1 MVRNNKSVAVSWWYR
16 SSAQPYPQLCTKSY
30 LKSNVLSFSRG
41 YWLIHCELTW
51 IIFNIRSVTENGV
64 FHVTPDTCNVAD
76 SGCGVLQSEVTWHV
90 DTMKCCCLRHSEVW
104 SWPFCN
110 EQACTHL
117 VLHSHDAAPDSL
129 ISKTCWMMSPGNGRA
144 CCLTCRMCCLCV
156 IMSGCLQPSAV
167 IFLALFSSSFTS
179 WGTCFCVPLGVP
191 CLSSG
196 CRMQITDSH
205 CYLTCWRRFPCNTHS
220 TYSTSVN
227 LLWDVLNRE
236 TICLNDSNV
245 WNSLNLYLHKSCF
258 LLCTFYVT
266 FIQPR
271 LNDVDC

>member
-1 MVRNNKSVAVSWWYR
+1 MEFSLWHLIPVMLQTQGVVFYRARSPDMLTRWNAVVWGIVKCEVDLFVMNKHVHTWSYTLMTLLLTLWY
-16 SSAQPYPQLCTKSY
+16 QK
-30 LKSNVLSFSRG
+30 
-41 YWLIHCELTW
+41 
-51 IIFNIRSVTENGV
+51 
-64 FHVTPDTCNVAD
+64 HVEWCHQEMA
-76 SGCGVLQSEVTWHV
+76 G
-90 DTMKCCCLRHSEVW
+90 
-104 SWPFCN
+104 
-110 EQACTHL
+110 
-117 VLHSHDAAPDSL
+117 
-129 ISKTCWMMSPGNGRA
+129 A
-144 CCLTCRMCCLCV
+144 CCLTCRVCCLCV

-236 TICLNDSNV
+236 TICLNDSDV
-245 WNSLNLYLHKSCF
+245 WNSLSLYLHKSCF